1 MKLSSKAKD
10 ILNIIGN
17 FLSTFITTVV
27 VIIAIAFVAIRLLGW
42 NMFSVDSSSMTPK
55 LPVNS
60 LILVQKIEPEKIEVG
75 DIVTY
80 ILNDNNILVT
90 HRVVEIDS
98 TKQTFTTKGDANES
112 NDSAPVH
119 WGNVVGKVV
128 FCVPGLGTP
137 LRIITAEENRIAV
150 ISVIVGLF
158 LLSLFWDILIKNK
171 SKRVEDKQSGTDI
184 QADNITEKLAPQNS
198 GLQ

>member
-1 MKLSSKAKD
+1 MKLNSKAKD

-17 FLSTFITTVV
+17 FLSTFITAIV

-90 HRVVEIDS
+90 HRVVSINS
-98 TKQTFTTKGDANES
+98 AKQTFTTKGDANNA
-112 NDSAPVH
+112 NDSAPVR

-128 FCVPGLGTP
+128 FCVPYLGTP
-137 LRIITAEENRIAV
+137 LRVVTAEENRVVV

-158 LLSLFWDILIKNK
+158 VLSLVWDIAFK
-171 SKRVEDKQSGTDI
+171 SKKDKEKKAVEIIENNSTKP
-184 QADNITEKLAPQNS
+184 EFAPQES

>member
-1 MKLSSKAKD
+1 
-10 ILNIIGN
+10 
-17 FLSTFITTVV
+17 
-27 VIIAIAFVAIRLLGW
+27 
-42 NMFSVDSSSMTPK
+42 MFSVDSSSMTPK

-60 LILVQKIEPEKIEVG
+60 LITVQKIDPQEIKVG

-80 ILNDNNILVT
+80 VLNSNNILVT

-98 TKQTFTTKGDANES
+98 AKQTFTTKGDANES
-112 NDSAPVH
+112 NDSASVH

-171 SKRVEDKQSGTDI
+171 SKKVEDKQSGTDI

>member
-98 TKQTFTTKGDANES
+98 AKQTFTTKGDANES

>member
-1 MKLSSKAKD
+1 MRSSSKSKN
-10 ILNIIGN
+10 ILNTIGN
-17 FLSTFITTVV
+17 FLSTFITAV
-27 VIIAIAFVAIRLLGW
+27 IAFVAIAFVLIRLMGW

-60 LILVQKIEPEKIEVG
+60 LITVQKIDPQEIKVG

-80 ILNDNNILVT
+80 ILNSNNILVT

-98 TKQTFTTKGDANES
+98 AKQTFTTKGDANTS

-171 SKRVEDKQSGTDI
+171 SKKEEYKQSGTDI

>member
-1 MKLSSKAKD
+1 M
-10 ILNIIGN
+10 
-17 FLSTFITTVV
+17 
-27 VIIAIAFVAIRLLGW
+27 
-42 NMFSVDSSSMTPK
+42 
-55 LPVNS
+55 
-60 LILVQKIEPEKIEVG
+60 
-75 DIVTY
+75 
-80 ILNDNNILVT
+80 
-90 HRVVEIDS
+90 
-98 TKQTFTTKGDANES
+98 
-112 NDSAPVH
+112 
-119 WGNVVGKVV
+119 GKVV

-171 SKRVEDKQSGTDI
+171 SKKEEDKQSGTDI

>member
-1 MKLSSKAKD
+1 
-10 ILNIIGN
+10 
-17 FLSTFITTVV
+17 
-27 VIIAIAFVAIRLLGW
+27 
-42 NMFSVDSSSMTPK
+42 MFSVDSSSMTPK

-60 LILVQKIEPEKIEVG
+60 LITVQKIDPQEIKAG

-80 ILNDNNILVT
+80 ILNSNNILVT

-98 TKQTFTTKGDANES
+98 AKQTFTTKGDANES
-112 NDSAPVH
+112 NDSAPVN

-171 SKRVEDKQSGTDI
+171 SKKEEDKQSGTDI